1 MVEHL
6 AFNQSTEVQYLQGVP
21 NRKKTMSKN
30 TQRVELLYNSPI
42 DLAVLAARTC
52 WDSMDKS
59 DNNGPRDIALL
70 KSILAKNHESVIEHV
85 VYTFKIEGF
94 SRAVLQ
100 ELARHRI
107 ASPSVRSTRYTLKKL
122 SKLTD
127 EELSEQFVSTHQRLD
142 KLELDYVKELIE
154 VIKQR
159 GIVPDKFK
167 HKIPES
173 LKFEAVWTI
182 NARSLRNFFKLRM
195 STAALWEI
203 RELAYAVRNVLP
215 EKHQE
220 VLFGML
226 RD

>member
-1 MVEHL
+1 
-6 AFNQSTEVQYLQGVP
+6 
-21 NRKKTMSKN
+21 MSKN

-59 DNNGPRDIALL
+59 DNNGPRDMALL
-70 KSILAKNHESVIEHV
+70 KSILAKNHESVIEHI

-127 EELSEQFVSTHQRLD
+127 EELSEQFVSTDPDLD
-142 KLELDYVKELIE
+142 QLEFEYVKNLIE
-154 VIKQR
+154 IVKR
-159 GIVPDKFK
+159 KGLVPDRFK

-182 NARSLRNFFKLRM
+182 NARSLRNFLSLRM
-195 STAALWEI
+195 SKAALWEI
-203 RELAYAVRNVLP
+203 RELAQAIKKELP
-215 EKHQE
+215 KEHIE
-220 VLFGML
+220 IMFN
-226 RD
+226 